1 MWHVDAY
8 KGLPWNSGR
17 QHEPHWV
24 MVMYYPQ
31 ETTADMGPTQLL
43 PGSQYY
49 RGDSDR
55 QHYSRGH
62 IPDFGEQLA
71 GWATTVATVVGPSG
85 TIVL

>member
-1 MWHVDAY
+1 MCTSMRTRVS
-8 KGLPWNSGR
+8 LCSGR

-24 MVMYYPQ
+24 MIMYYPQ

-55 QHYSRGH
+55 QHYAGH
-62 IPDFGEQLA
+62 IPDFSEQLDA
-71 GWATTVATVVGPSG
+71 WATVVDTVVGPAVQCSDA
-85 TIVL
+85 L